1 MIYLKVYHSLNGK
14 IITLCDKELLGMKI
28 NDNSIELTIGEFYKG
43 ELIDEKDFD
52 KINFEDV
59 ISIHAIGEKSINLL
73 KNKGIIK
80 EEDEKQ
86 IKYIQGIPILLIFYV

>member
-59 ISIHAIGEKSINLL
+59 ISIHVIGEKSINLL